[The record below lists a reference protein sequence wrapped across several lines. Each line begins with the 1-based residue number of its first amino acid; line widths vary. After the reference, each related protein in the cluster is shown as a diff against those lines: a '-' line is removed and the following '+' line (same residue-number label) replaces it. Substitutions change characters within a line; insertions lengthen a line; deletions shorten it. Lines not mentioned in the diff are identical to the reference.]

1 MVVQYQQKQKTQADN
16 NNMGKGDGF
25 EGIGA
30 KSEASL
36 EMGQEQKGNSGKFDI
51 EKSGRSVANMSEKDV
66 GDIQRSFMR
75 KIRNLQVRIKN
86 INLNNET
93 TLYKQTK

>member
-30 KSEASL
+30 KSEASM
-36 EMGQEQKGNSGKFDI
+36 EMGQEQKGKFDI
-51 EKSGRSVANMSEKDV
+51 EKSDRSVANMSEKDV

-75 KIRNLQVRIKN
+75 KIRNL
-86 INLNNET
+86 
-93 TLYKQTK
+93 

>member
-30 KSEASL
+30 KSEASM
-36 EMGQEQKGNSGKFDI
+36 EMGQEQKGKFDI
-51 EKSGRSVANMSEKDV
+51 EKSGRSVANMSERDV